1 MPASFRRLIRSAGPL
16 LRAWSTSAAREAG
29 VAALAIVA
37 FGAAIADAPDW
48 LVFTLAL
55 LTLAATV
62 VFGWEQPTVVDHR
75 AQCRAHRFL
84 CVVSGADLT
93 RYGGGPQQ

>member
-1 MPASFRRLIRSAGPL
+1 MPASFRRLIRSAGPM

-37 FGAAIADAPDW
+37 FGAAIAEAPDW

-55 LTLAATV
+55 LPLAATAV
-62 VFGWEQPTVVDHR
+62 RSAGNSDG
-75 AQCRAHRFL
+75 CRSAGA
-84 CVVSGADLT
+84 VSSPPVLMCCLGC
-93 RYGGGPQQ
+93 